1 MKDYIHRVKNLLPV
15 IVLFL
20 VAFIFGPLKQLDLL
34 SLMPGDL
41 GDARL
46 NNYFL
51 ENIYQFILGRSPS
64 LIHLGFFYP
73 FTYVGGYSDNLF
85 GSSPVYLLARA
96 ISGEP
101 DTAFQLWYLMGY
113 LINYFA
119 AYYALRKL
127 EISRDASI
135 AGALLF
141 AFALPV
147 TGQSEHA
154 QLHYRFA
161 VPLSLVLFIQFLA
174 TKNWLNLIKA
184 IGWLVWQFYC
194 SIYIGFFLL
203 LSLSTMSCLYV
214 MQFYPK
220 EKRNSKPSS
229 FNFCLQWKQWSQLTR
244 WKFASAVV
252 FIGLSM
258 VVLFYPY
265 IQVTLLYGAKRTF
278 QEISPMLPRLQSY
291 FFSDEAWLWKLT
303 SSWFGGLPLPW
314 EHRLWIGVV
323 PMALTVFGLKAG
335 IGRKYSLTFSLMA
348 GSLVTMIVLTLF
360 LGSFSPWRFLSWL
373 PLASAIRAMARIIL
387 VLLFPVAFLC
397 AFAIDQFKNKNTQI
411 INFLP
416 VVLILLMI
424 VEFSATSPSVSSKS
438 EWRARL
444 TNLEATLPADLPKNS
459 AVFFAQMNGPFYAD
473 ELDAM
478 WVALKRGLPTLN
490 GYSGM
495 WPPGYS
501 KEYGSECNEPARRV
515 QAYVDFARS
524 RHILVDEAVSL
535 RSLVLIGFKKCSLN
549 LSFQ

>member
-1 MKDYIHRVKNLLPV
+1 MKNYVPRLKSLLPA
-15 IVLFL
+15 IVFLL
-20 VAFIFGPLKQLDLL
+20 VAFVIGPLKQLDLL

-51 ENIYQFILGRSPS
+51 ENIYQFIRGRSPS

-73 FTYVGGYSDNLF
+73 FTYVGGFSDNLF
-85 GSSPVYLLARA
+85 GSSPFYLLARA

-101 DTAFQLWYLMGY
+101 DTAFQIWYLIGY

-127 EISRDASI
+127 EISRVASI
-135 AGALLF
+135 AGSLLF

-161 VPLSLVLFIQFLA
+161 VPLSLVAFIQFLA

-203 LSLSTMSCLYV
+203 LSLSTMSGYYA
-214 MQFYPK
+214 MKFYSID
-220 EKRNSKPSS
+220 KRNSKPLSN
-229 FNFCLQWKQWSQLTR
+229 NFYLQWQQWPRLTR
-244 WKFASAVV
+244 WKFAFAVV

-258 VVLFYPY
+258 AILFYPY

-278 QEISPMLPRLQSY
+278 REISPMLPRLQSY
-291 FFSDEAWLWKLT
+291 FFSDESWLWK
-303 SSWFGGLPLPW
+303 SSSAWFGTLPLPW
-314 EHRLWIGVV
+314 EHRLWIGAV
-323 PMALTVFGLKAG
+323 PMILTVFGLRAG
-335 IGRKYSLTFSLMA
+335 ISQKRSLTFFLMA
-348 GSLVTMIVLTLF
+348 SSLITMIVLTLF
-360 LGSFSPWRFLSWL
+360 LGSFSPWRLLSWL

-387 VLLFPVAFLC
+387 VLLFPIAYLC
-397 AFAIDQFKNKNTQI
+397 AFAIDQLKNKNSQI
-411 INFLP
+411 ISFLP
-416 VVLILLMI
+416 AVLILLMI
-424 VEFSATSPSVSSKS
+424 FEFSATSPSVSSKA
-438 EWRARL
+438 EWRTRL
-444 TNLEATLPADLPKNS
+444 NTLEATLPADLTKKS
-459 AVFFAQMNGPFYAD
+459 VVFFAQMKGPFYAD

-478 WVALKRGLPTLN
+478 WVALMRGLPTLN

-495 WPPGYS
+495 LPPGYS
-501 KEYGSECNEPARRV
+501 QEYGNDCNEPARRV
-515 QAYVDFARS
+515 QAYIDFARS
-524 RHILVDEAVSL
+524 RHSLVDEAVSL
-535 RSLVLIGFKKCSLN
+535 KSLVLVGFQKCSLN
-549 LSFQ
+549 